1 MVEKSGE
8 SRHRELHE
16 ALAELHEAL
25 SGDVELDAEL
35 RAELEEVSQEITQA
49 LGQTP
54 DASPPSEGGRLSD
67 MAERLALRLEVS
79 HPVLTGLLNRVT
91 HQLASLGI

>member
-1 MVEKSGE
+1 MVEKHGE
-8 SRHRELHE
+8 STHRELHE

-35 RAELEEVSQEITQA
+35 RTELEEVSQEITQA
-49 LGQTP
+49 LGRGP
-54 DASPPSEGGRLSD
+54 DASAEGSRLSD
-67 MAERLALRLEVS
+67 MAECLALRLEVS
-79 HPVLTGLLNRVT
+79 HPVLTGVLNRVT

>member
-1 MVEKSGE
+1 MGEKREE
-8 SRHRELHE
+8 SSHHELHE

-25 SGDVELDAEL
+25 SEDVELDAEL
-35 RAELEEVSQEITQA
+35 RTELEEVSAEIKQA
-49 LGQTP
+49 LGRAS
-54 DASPPSEGGRLSD
+54 DANQASQGSRLAD

-79 HPVLTGLLNRVT
+79 HPTLTGVLNRVT